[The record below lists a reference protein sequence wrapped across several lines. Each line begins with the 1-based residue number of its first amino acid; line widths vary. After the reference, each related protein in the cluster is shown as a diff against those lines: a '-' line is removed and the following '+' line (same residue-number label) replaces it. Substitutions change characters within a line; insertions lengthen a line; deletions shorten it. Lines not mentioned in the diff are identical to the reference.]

1 MCINLKNQHTYWS
14 SYLAAQTYPMRPFML
29 LLELHFLQVAL
40 LTPLGGWLSYAYL
53 TSYPHPCYIPW
64 SSQVHLVL
72 VGIILLV
79 CSIMELGSLTLV
91 PRRNLES
98 PVCCSHVAVL
108 LGARRY
114 RETWSWI
121 HHETTPMCCPN
132 WCKISQDSL
141 VTNISPCM
149 SWSHPRHLFKSLLHC
164 TCQ

>member
-1 MCINLKNQHTYWS
+1 
-14 SYLAAQTYPMRPFML
+14 MRPFMI
-29 LLELHFLQVAL
+29 LLEPHFLQVAL
-40 LTPLGGWLSYAYL
+40 LTPLYRWLSYAYL

-72 VGIILLV
+72 VRIILLV
-79 CSIMELGSLTLV
+79 SSIMELGSLTLV

-164 TCQ
+164 SCQ